1 MVQGGLADKVAIIT
15 GGSSGI
21 GEATARALS
30 AEGMHLVLAARR
42 GDRLR
47 RLALQLQCGGR
58 GVEVVEQDVA
68 APGASAAVLDAAE
81 RAFGRFDVVFAN
93 AGYGF
98 ERAHH
103 QTSDESLRHIFEVN
117 FFAST
122 DLVTQAARRLIAAG
136 RRGHLLMCSSC
147 LAKFTIPY
155 FGAYAA
161 TKAAQSMMC
170 RAMRF
175 ELEPHGIEVSS
186 VHPVTTVTEF
196 FEESARR
203 SGRHAHGRQ
212 VPDHAPRLFVQPPER
227 VARAI
232 VMCLKR
238 PCSEVWTSRSIRL
251 AAGLITAFPWIFD
264 VACRREA
271 ARSRRALQGGDGTG
285 PHPADRRCG

>member
-1 MVQGGLADKVAIIT
+1 MGIGPLRDKVAIIT

-21 GEATARALS
+21 GAATARALA

-42 GDRLR
+42 ADRLKSVAAGIEGR
-47 RLALQLQCGGR
+47 GGR
-58 GVEVVEQDVA
+58 VVTVETDVA
-68 APGASAAVLDAAE
+68 APGSSVGLLDAAE

-98 ERAHH
+98 EKAHH
-103 QTSDESLRHIFEVN
+103 ETTEEALRHIFEVN

-122 DLVTQAARRLIAAG
+122 DLVTQASRRLIERGRAG
-136 RRGHLLMCSSC
+136 HMLMCSSC

-196 FEESARR
+196 FEEAARR
-203 SGRHAHGRQ
+203 SGRDAAGSK
-212 VPDHAPRLFVQPPER
+212 VPDHAPKFFVQPPER

-232 VMCLKR
+232 VACLKR
-238 PCSEVWTSRSIRL
+238 PRSEVWTSLSIRL
-251 AAGLITAFPWIFD
+251 AAGFITAFPGLFD
-264 VACRREA
+264 FACRREA
-271 ARSRRALQGGDGTG
+271 ARSRKALRG
-285 PHPADRRCG
+285 

>member
-122 DLVTQAARRLIAAG
+122 DLVTQAARRLIAAD

-203 SGRHAHGRQ
+203 SGRHAHGRR

-232 VMCLKR
+232 VACLKR

>member
-1 MVQGGLADKVAIIT
+1 MGIGPLRDKVAIIT

-21 GEATARALS
+21 GAATARAM
-30 AEGMHLVLAARR
+30 AREGMHLVLAARR
-42 GDRLR
+42 ADRLKAVASSVQD
-47 RLALQLQCGGR
+47 L
-58 GVEVVEQDVA
+58 GVRVVTVEMDVA
-68 APGASAAVLDAAE
+68 APGASVSLLDAAE
-81 RAFGRFDVVFAN
+81 KSFGRFDVVFAN

-98 ERAHH
+98 EKAHH
-103 QTSDESLRHIFEVN
+103 ETTEEALRHIFEVN

-122 DLVTQAARRLIAAG
+122 DLVTQASRRLIERG
-136 RRGHLLMCSSC
+136 RPGHMLMCSSC

-196 FEESARR
+196 FEQAAVR
-203 SGRHAHGRQ
+203 SGRVTEGRK
-212 VPDHAPRLFVQPPER
+212 VPDHAPKFFVQPPER

-232 VMCLKR
+232 VGCLRR
-238 PCSEVWTSRSIRL
+238 PRSEVWTSLSIRL
-251 AAGLITAFPWIFD
+251 AAAFITAFPGVFD
-264 VACRREA
+264 FACRREA
-271 ARSRRALQGGDGTG
+271 ARSRKALKG
-285 PHPADRRCG
+285 

>member
-122 DLVTQAARRLIAAG
+122 DLVTQAARRLIAAD

-203 SGRHAHGRQ
+203 SGRHAHGRR

-232 VMCLKR
+232 VACLKR

-264 VACRREA
+264 FACRREA
-271 ARSRRALQGGDGTG
+271 ARSRRALQGGDETG

>member
-1 MVQGGLADKVAIIT
+1 MGIGPLRDKVAIIT

-21 GEATARALS
+21 GAATARAMA

-42 GDRLR
+42 ADRLQAIAT
-47 RLALQLQCGGR
+47 ALQDR
-58 GVEVVEQDVA
+58 GARVHAVELDVTA
-68 APGASAAVLDAAE
+68 AGASNTLLDAAE
-81 RAFGRFDVVFAN
+81 RAFGGFDVVFAN
-93 AGYGF
+93 AGYGL

-103 QTSDESLRHIFEVN
+103 ETTDEALRHMFEVN

-122 DLVTQAARRLIAAG
+122 DLVTQASRRLIGQG
-136 RRGHLLMCSSC
+136 RPGHMLMCSSC

-196 FEESARR
+196 FEEVARR
-203 SGRHAHGRQ
+203 SGRDASGSK
-212 VPDHAPRLFVQPPER
+212 VPDHAPKFFVQPPER
-227 VARAI
+227 VANAI
-232 VMCLKR
+232 VSCLRR
-238 PCSEVWTSRSIRL
+238 PRTEVWTSLSIRL
-251 AAGLITAFPWIFD
+251 AAGLITAFPGMFD
-264 VACRREA
+264 FACRREA
-271 ARSRRALQGGDGTG
+271 ARSRKALQG
-285 PHPADRRCG
+285 